1 MLRIFTAVGALVAIE
16 ILVVA
21 ANSPAS
27 AISADLAKKC
37 RDMAIK
43 AHPYKL
49 PGEQGPGTAGAQ
61 RDYFSVCISKG
72 GDMPSEPPATDQN
85 ASGPSP
91 APASPNPAQTSPSPA
106 QASPK

>member
-1 MLRIFTAVGALVAIE
+1 MLKIQTSAGVLVAVE
-16 ILVVA
+16 IFLA
-21 ANSPAS
+21 ATSPAN

-49 PGEQGPGTAGAQ
+49 PGEKGPGTAGSQ
-61 RDYFSVCISKG
+61 RTYFSDCISKG
-72 GDMPSEPPATDQN
+72 GNMPSEAPATDQN
-85 ASGPSP
+85 ASSPSP
-91 APASPNPAQTSPSPA
+91 APISPNPASTSPSPA